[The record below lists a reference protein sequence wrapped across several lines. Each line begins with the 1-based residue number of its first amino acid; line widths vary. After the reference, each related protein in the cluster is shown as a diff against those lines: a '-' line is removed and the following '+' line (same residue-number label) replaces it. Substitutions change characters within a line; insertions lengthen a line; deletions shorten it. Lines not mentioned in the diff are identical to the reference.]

1 MSGNFFPKDDLLFIM
16 GRITILE
23 YLMDILYHVTF
34 MDIKYK
40 S

>member
-1 MSGNFFPKDDLLFIM
+1 MSENFFPKDDLLFMI
-16 GRITILE
+16 GRVTIVE

-34 MDIKYK
+34 IDIKYK